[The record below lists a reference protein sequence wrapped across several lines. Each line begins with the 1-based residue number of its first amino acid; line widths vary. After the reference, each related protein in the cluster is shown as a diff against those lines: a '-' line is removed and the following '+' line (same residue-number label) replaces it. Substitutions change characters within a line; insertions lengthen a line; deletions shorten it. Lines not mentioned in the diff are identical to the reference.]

1 MAKLLLQSL
10 RLSIKPCFQSLLT
23 GVETCLDVGSLKGNR
38 HQDSITAWEMQQSCH
53 TYEGA
58 AVTRS
63 MWAERAP
70 SATRNRMEMSILHSK
85 NKRPIGHALGHLV
98 KSHKSDTKKGQRT
111 PKNTAVA
118 LIKE

>member
-58 AVTRS
+58 ADEEC
-63 MWAERAP
+63 ERG
-70 SATRNRMEMSILHSK
+70 S
-85 NKRPIGHALGHLV
+85 
-98 KSHKSDTKKGQRT
+98 
-111 PKNTAVA
+111 
-118 LIKE
+118 LIKVDLMPTIVRRDQVSDEGQTIGTKQS